1 MKISSLLIIL
11 GSYQGL
17 GQNWESL
24 TESETE
30 INMISS
36 ETPSVATR
44 EFKGHQLISKG
55 NFGVFRSNKKPEMF
69 VNISALASKNW
80 LNLKRSKALY

>member
-1 MKISSLLIIL
+1 MKISFLLILL
-11 GSYQGL
+11 GLSQVL
-17 GQNWESL
+17 GQNSDSL

-30 INMISS
+30 ITMSSS

-55 NFGVFRSNKKPEMF
+55 NFGVFKSNKKPEMF